1 MRRYKGLP
9 AGPTDELWKP
19 MTALVHTNED
29 LQSQSQYESSLWS
42 RDHAAVRHMMD
53 DQLCIYHIMKMLE
66 TAVQGTCDNHFYTA
80 LSPEVD
86 VLCDAI
92 GLTLKGIAELP
103 GTKVGAFIPFHFEP
117 ALRALEAKALDVRRQ
132 EISRNFS
139 LQEILHSYTLLVGLE
154 NLARAVSEAQTTAMV
169 LDSRSRRGR
178 SLV

>member
-1 MRRYKGLP
+1 
-9 AGPTDELWKP
+9 
-19 MTALVHTNED
+19 
-29 LQSQSQYESSLWS
+29 
-42 RDHAAVRHMMD
+42 
-53 DQLCIYHIMKMLE
+53 
-66 TAVQGTCDNHFYTA
+66 
-80 LSPEVD
+80 
-86 VLCDAI
+86 
-92 GLTLKGIAELP
+92 LKGIAELS